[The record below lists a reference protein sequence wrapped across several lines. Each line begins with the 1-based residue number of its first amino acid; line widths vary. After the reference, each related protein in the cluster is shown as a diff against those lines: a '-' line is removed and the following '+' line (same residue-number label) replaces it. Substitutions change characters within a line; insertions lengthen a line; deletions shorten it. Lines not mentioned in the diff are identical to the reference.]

1 MQSHPFESQLKCAQN
16 QHIKTGLGGWDS
28 WTNLSV
34 GILNVVVHKDHEE
47 NGNRHA
53 KVPDQT
59 SDLECTDQRKKQ
71 NEIK

>member
-1 MQSHPFESQLKCAQN
+1 MQSHPFEFQLKCARN
-16 QHIKTGLGGWDS
+16 QHIETGLGDWDS

-34 GILNVVVHKDHEE
+34 GILNVVVHEDHEE

-59 SDLECTDQRKKQ
+59 SDLENTDQRK
-71 NEIK
+71 N